1 MALAEEVIVFGH
13 SFGKVDEEYFRPY
26 FEYILR
32 QDIVDGQCHPKI
44 IIFTYD
50 EESRIAILRRIFEMG
65 INRQRLFNLCDF
77 KIFRTK
83 EDQKEIISYIER
95 RKMSLQENI

>member
-50 EESRIAILRRIFEMG
+50 EESFWQNKFWYQGFSMWLR
-65 INRQRLFNLCDF
+65 
-77 KIFRTK
+77 
-83 EDQKEIISYIER
+83 
-95 RKMSLQENI
+95 